1 MVKINTLLSVLL
13 LFSCSNN
20 QSSTFNRTI
29 EDSSL
34 KILVDKEIKRVTSL
48 DCDNKETEFENKNRC
63 FYNDAGFVILVDH
76 IRTNICE
83 ESIYN
88 SPPGCVASKTLY
100 AYYDEYFESCSF
112 IWNHS
117 ENDYIFAGSCE
128 KFDRHYFE
136 SIINERLNNS
146 ARALDAE
153 N

>member
-1 MVKINTLLSVLL
+1 MLKINSLILVILLLS
-13 LFSCSNN
+13 CNN
-20 QSSTFNRTI
+20 HQNQTFNRTI
-29 EDSSL
+29 ESNSL
-34 KILVDKEIKRVTSL
+34 ESLVNKEIKRVTSL
-48 DCDNKETEFENKNRC
+48 DCDNGKVEFKNKNLC
-63 FYNDAGFVILVDH
+63 FYNDDGFVILVNH

-88 SPPGCVASKTLY
+88 SPPGCVVSKTLY

-146 ARALDAE
+146 ARALDSE

>member
-1 MVKINTLLSVLL
+1 MVKLSTILSVFL
-13 LFSCSNN
+13 LFACNEY
-20 QSSTFNRTI
+20 QESTFDIII
-29 EDSSL
+29 EDNFLKSL
-34 KILVDKEIKRVTSL
+34 IDNEIKKATSH
-48 DCDNKETEFENKNRC
+48 DCDNEESEFKNKNRC

-112 IWNHS
+112 IWSHS
-117 ENDYIFAGSCE
+117 ENNYIFVGSCE

-136 SIINERLNNS
+136 SIVNERLENS